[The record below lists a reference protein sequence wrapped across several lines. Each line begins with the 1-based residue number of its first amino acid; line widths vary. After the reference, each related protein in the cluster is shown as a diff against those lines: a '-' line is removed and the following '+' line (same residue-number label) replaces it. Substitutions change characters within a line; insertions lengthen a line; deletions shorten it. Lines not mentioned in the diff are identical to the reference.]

1 MKIAPISRFIALLS
15 IFTLVIGGL
24 FSFHSVQSF
33 AETNAATGKTKVTI
47 HYQEAKGNTKDWNL
61 WVFPEGGE
69 GKAYPFT
76 GEDKFGKLAEI
87 ELDGTYKKVGFIVR
101 TDSWEKDG
109 GDRFINI
116 SGGEGEV
123 WVKSGDDQTYTEPPD
138 GEYRDLPAYE
148 NINVK
153 VHYFRYDNQYD
164 GWNLWTWPENGDG
177 KAVQF
182 TEEDDFGKVAN
193 IKMENLKDVH
203 KIGLI
208 VRKSVPGNDW
218 AEKEFNDRYVT
229 KFHDDGSA
237 EVWIAQG
244 QERIYYDKDLVDR
257 TPKIVSAMIDGFN
270 EITFETNFPF
280 DSKNHGLS
288 LSGGAEIKEVVP
300 ADSKAGDFTNKVKI
314 ITMKNLD
321 LTKVYTVSKKDFGT
335 AAVQT
340 GKVVRTPEFD
350 QQFYYGGNDLGNTYS
365 KKETSFR
372 LWAPTASEAK
382 LVTYKTWD
390 DEKGTELPLTKAEKG
405 TWKTTLKGNQEGL
418 IYTYKVKIG
427 DQWNEA
433 VDPYV
438 RAVTVNGNKGA
449 VINLDKTDPKHFDQ
463 RMKAF
468 TPEDA
473 IIYELH
479 VRDLSMHSKSGIKQ
493 KGKFLGV
500 AEEHTTGP
508 KGVKT
513 GLNHIK
519 DLGVTHVQLLPIYDY
534 NTVDETKLD
543 EPQFNWGYDPKNY
556 NAPEGSYSTNPYKP
570 DVRIKEMKQMV
581 NTLHDNK
588 LRVIMD
594 VVYNHMFAAG
604 ESNFQKLVPGYYF
617 RYNADGTLAN
627 GTGVGNDT
635 ASERKMMQK
644 FIVDSVSYWAKEYNL
659 DGFRFDLMGI
669 HDVETMNKVRAALN
683 KIDPSIIV
691 LGEGWDLNTPI
702 DPATKANQ
710 KNAGK
715 MPGIAHFNDDIR
727 DGLKGSVFYDDDK
740 GFVNGKID
748 KENTIKEGVKA
759 GVDYPSSLAT
769 YKDPSQVIT
778 YVEAHDNHTLWDKLQ
793 LTNPKSSETDRKKMH
808 KLASSIIL
816 TSQGVT
822 FLHAGQ
828 EFMRTKGGDHNSYKS
843 PDSVNQ
849 LDWQRRADFSK
860 EVDYMKGLI
869 KLRKSHPAFRMR
881 TAEDIRKHIE
891 FLPAPKN
898 TVAYDLKGHANKDKA
913 KDLFVAYNAN
923 ESAKDILLPSI
934 GPWKVLVNG
943 EKAGNKKLG
952 IVVGKHVKVPALST
966 YVLEKIEYKK

>member
-1 MKIAPISRFIALLS
+1 MKFASFKRFIALLS

-33 AETNAATGKTKVTI
+33 AEATSTGGKTKVTI
-47 HYQEAKGNTKDWNL
+47 HYKPAEGNTKDWNL

-76 GEDKFGKLAEI
+76 GEDKFGKVAEI

-109 GDRFINI
+109 GDRFIDI
-116 SGGEGEV
+116 SAGEGEV
-123 WVKSGDDQTYTEPPD
+123 WVKSGDDNTYTEPPD

-148 NINVK
+148 DINVK
-153 VHYFRYDNQYD
+153 VHYFRYDNQYE
-164 GWNLWTWPENGDG
+164 GWNLWTWPENGEG

-182 TEEDDFGKVAN
+182 TDEDEFGKVAN
-193 IKMENLKDVH
+193 IKMDNLKDVH

-208 VRKSVPGNDW
+208 VRKSVPGNEW
-218 AEKEFNDRYVT
+218 ADKEFNDRYVT
-229 KFHDDGSA
+229 KFHEDGSA

-257 TPKIVSAMIDGFN
+257 TPKIVKASLDGFN

-280 DSKNHGLS
+280 DIKNHGLS
-288 LSGGAEIKEVVP
+288 LSGGAAIKEVVP
-300 ADSKAGDFTNKVKI
+300 YDSKAGDFTNKVKV
-314 ITMKNLD
+314 ITSKNLD
-321 LTKVYTVSKKDFGT
+321 LTKVYKISKENFGV

-350 QQFYYGGNDLGNTYS
+350 KQFFYNGKDLGNTYT

-382 LVTYKTWD
+382 IVVYKSWKE
-390 DEKGTELPLTKAEKG
+390 EKGTELPLKKSERG
-405 TWKTTLKGNQEGL
+405 TWKTTLNGNQEGL

-433 VDPYV
+433 VDPYA
-438 RAVTVNGNKGA
+438 RAVTVNGDKGA
-449 VINLDKTDPKHFDQ
+449 VINLDNTDPKHFHK

-479 VRDLSMHSKSGIKQ
+479 VRDLSMHPKSGIKH

-500 AEEHTTGP
+500 AEEKTTGP
-508 KGVKT
+508 AGVKT

-534 NTVDETKLD
+534 NTVDETKLNK
-543 EPQFNWGYDPKNY
+543 PQFNWGYDPKNY
-556 NAPEGSYSTNPYKP
+556 NAPEGSYSTDPYKP
-570 DVRIKEMKQMV
+570 AVRIKEMKQMV
-581 NTLHDNK
+581 NTLHHNK

-594 VVYNHMFAAG
+594 VVYNHMFAAK

-617 RYNADGTLAN
+617 RYNEDGTLAN

-635 ASERKMMQK
+635 ASERKMMRK

-669 HDVETMNKVRAALN
+669 HDVETMNQVRKALN
-683 KIDPSIIV
+683 TIDPSIIV

-702 DPATKANQ
+702 DPETKANQ

-715 MPGIAHFNDDIR
+715 MPGIAHFNDGIR
-727 DGLKGSVFYDDDK
+727 DGLKGSVFNDTDK
-740 GFVNGKID
+740 GIVNGKPGTED
-748 KENTIKEGVKA
+748 AIKEGVKA
-759 GVDYPSSLAT
+759 GIDYPSTTAT
-769 YKDPSQVIT
+769 YKDPQQVIS

-793 LTNPKSSETDRKKMH
+793 LTNPESSVDTRKKMH

-816 TSQGVT
+816 TSQGIS

-828 EFMRTKGGDHNSYKS
+828 EFMRTKGGDHNSYRS

-881 TAEDIRKHIE
+881 TAQDIRNHLM
-891 FLPAPKN
+891 FLPAQKN
-898 TVAYDLKGHANKDKA
+898 TVIYDLKGHANKDKA
-913 KDLFVAYNAN
+913 KDLVVVYNAN
-923 ESAKDILLPSI
+923 ETVQTISLPTV
-934 GPWKVLVNG
+934 GPWKVLANG
-943 EKAGNKKLG
+943 EKAGNKSLG
-952 IVVGKHVKVPALST
+952 TLLGKKIKVPALSAV
-966 YVLEKIEYKK
+966 VLEGK

>member
-1 MKIAPISRFIALLS
+1 MKGIKIKRFISLVS
-15 IFTLVIGGL
+15 IFTVLMGIF

-33 AETNAATGKTKVTI
+33 AETNSSSGKTKVTI
-47 HYQEAKGNTKDWNL
+47 HYKPSEGNTKDWNL

-109 GDRFINI
+109 GDRFIDI
-116 SGGEGEV
+116 AGGEGEV
-123 WVKSGDDQTYTEPPD
+123 WVKSGDDNTYTEPPD

-148 NINVK
+148 KFNVK

-164 GWNLWTWPENGDG
+164 GWNLWTWPENGEG

-182 TEEDDFGKVAN
+182 TKDDAFGKVAT
-193 IKMENLKDVH
+193 IEMENLKDVH
-203 KIGLI
+203 KLGFI
-208 VRKSVPGNDW
+208 VRKSIPGNDW

-229 KFHDDGSA
+229 KFKEDGSA

-244 QERIYYDKDLVDR
+244 QERLYYDKDLVDR
-257 TPKIVSAMIDGFN
+257 TPKIVKASIDGFR

-280 DSKNHGLS
+280 D
-288 LSGGAEIKEVVP
+288 IKEHGISLTGCASIKQVVP
-300 ADSKAGDFTNKVKI
+300 ADNQGGDFTNKVKI
-314 ITMKNLD
+314 ITSKDLD
-321 LTKVYTVSKKDFGT
+321 LTKVYKVSKENFGE
-335 AAVQT
+335 AEVQT

-350 QQFYYGGNDLGNTYS
+350 NKFFYGGDDLGNSYS
-365 KKETSFR
+365 KKETKFR

-382 LVTYKTWD
+382 LVMYKSWQ
-390 DEKGTELPLTKAEKG
+390 DEKGTDLPLKKSKRG
-405 TWKTTLKGNQEGL
+405 TWKLTLKGNHEGL

-427 DQWNEA
+427 NQWSEA
-433 VDPYV
+433 VDPYA
-438 RAVTVNGNKGA
+438 RAVTVNGQKGA
-449 VINLDKTDPKHFDQ
+449 VINLDKTDPKHFHK

-479 VRDLSMHSKSGIKQ
+479 VRDLSMHPKSGIKH

-500 AEEHTTGP
+500 AEENTTGP
-508 KGVKT
+508 EGVKT

-534 NTVDETKLD
+534 KTVDETKID
-543 EPQFNWGYDPKNY
+543 QPQFNWGYDPQNY
-556 NAPEGSYSTNPYKP
+556 NAPEGSYSTDPYKP
-570 DVRIKEMKQMV
+570 AVRIKEMKQMV
-581 NTLHDNK
+581 NILHHNN

-594 VVYNHMFAAG
+594 VVYNHMFSAD

-617 RYNADGTLAN
+617 RYNDDGTLAN

-635 ASERKMMQK
+635 SSERKMMRK
-644 FIVDSVSYWAKEYNL
+644 FIVESVSYWAKEYNL

-669 HDVETMNKVRAALN
+669 HDVETMNQVRKALN

-691 LGEGWDLNTPI
+691 LGEGWDLNTPL
-702 DPATKANQ
+702 DPSLKANQ

-715 MPGIAHFNDDIR
+715 MTGIAHFNDGIR
-727 DGLKGSVFYDDDK
+727 DSLKGSVFEDTDK
-740 GFVNGKID
+740 GFVNGKPD
-748 KENTIKEGVKA
+748 TEEAIKEGVKA
-759 GVDYPSSLAT
+759 GIDYSSTMAT
-769 YKDPSQVIT
+769 YKDPEQVIT

-793 LTNPKSSETDRKKMH
+793 LTNPESSVDTRKKMH

-816 TSQGVT
+816 TSQGIS

-843 PDSVNQ
+843 PDAVNQ
-849 LDWQRRADFSK
+849 LDWQRRADFRK

-869 KLRKSHPAFRMR
+869 KLRKGHPAFRMR
-881 TAEDIRKHIE
+881 TAADIRSHIK

-898 TVAYDLKGHANKDKA
+898 TVAYDLKGHANNDRS
-913 KDLFVAYNAN
+913 KDLVVVYNAN
-923 ESAKDILLPSI
+923 TSVQTISLPKI
-934 GPWKVLVNG
+934 GPWRVLANG
-943 EKAGNKKLG
+943 EDAGNKPLG
-952 IVVGKHVKVPALST
+952 IVMGKTIQVPALST
-966 YVLEKIEYKK
+966 IVLDGR

>member
-1 MKIAPISRFIALLS
+1 MKSASLKRFTALLS
-15 IFTLVIGGL
+15 MIALVIGGL

-33 AETNAATGKTKVTI
+33 AETAAGGKTKVTI
-47 HYQEAKGNTKDWNL
+47 HYQAAKDNTKDWNL

-76 GEDKFGKLAEI
+76 GEDKFGKVAEI
-87 ELDGTYKKVGFIVR
+87 ELSGAYKKVGFIVR

-109 GDRFINI
+109 GDRFIDI
-116 SGGEGEV
+116 AAGEGEV
-123 WVKSGDDQTYTEPPD
+123 WVKAGDGNTYTEPPD
-138 GEYRDLPAYE
+138 GEYRDLPSYE

-153 VHYFRYDNQYD
+153 VHYFRYDDQYE
-164 GWNLWTWPENGDG
+164 GWNLWTWPENAEG
-177 KAVQF
+177 KSVPF
-182 TEEDDFGKVAN
+182 TDEDDFGKVAN
-193 IKMENLKDVH
+193 IQMKNLKDVH

-208 VRKSVPGNDW
+208 VRKSVPGNEW
-218 AEKEFNDRYVT
+218 ADKEFGDRYVT
-229 KFHDDGSA
+229 KFKEDGSA
-237 EVWIAQG
+237 EIWIAQG

-257 TPKIVSAMIDGFN
+257 APTIVRASIDGFN

-280 DSKNHGLS
+280 NVKNHGLS
-288 LSGGAEIKEVVP
+288 LSGGADIKEVVP
-300 ADSKAGDFTNKVKI
+300 FDSKAGEFTNKVKV
-314 ITMKNLD
+314 ITARNLD
-321 LTKVYTVSKKDFGT
+321 LTKVYKIAKDDFGE
-335 AAVQT
+335 AVVQT

-350 QQFYYGGNDLGNTYS
+350 QQFFYSGNDLGNTYS

-372 LWAPTASEAK
+372 LWAPTASEAR
-382 LVTYKTWD
+382 LVTYKTWHG
-390 DEKGTELPLTKAEKG
+390 ENGTELPMKKSERG
-405 TWKTTLKGNQEGL
+405 TWVTALKGNQEGL

-433 VDPYV
+433 VDPYA
-438 RAVTVNGNKGA
+438 RAVTVNGNKGT
-449 VINLDKTDPKHFDQ
+449 VIDLDETDPRHFRK
-463 RMKAF
+463 RMKAL

-479 VRDLSMHSKSGIKQ
+479 VRDLSMHPKSGIQ
-493 KGKFLGV
+493 HKGKFLGV
-500 AEEHTTGP
+500 AEEKTRGP

-519 DLGVTHVQLLPIYDY
+519 DLGVTHVQLLPVFDY
-534 NTVDETKLD
+534 NSVDETKLD
-543 EPQFNWGYDPKNY
+543 IPQFNWGYDPKNY
-556 NAPEGSYSTNPYKP
+556 NAPEGSYSTDPYKP
-570 DVRIKEMKQMV
+570 AVRIREMKQMV
-581 NTLHDNK
+581 NTLHHNN

-594 VVYNHMFAAG
+594 VVYNHMYSAG

-617 RYNADGTLAN
+617 RYNEDGTLAN

-635 ASERKMMQK
+635 ASERKMMRK

-669 HDVETMNKVRAALN
+669 HDVETMNEVRKALN
-683 KIDPSIIV
+683 KIDPSMIV

-702 DPATKANQ
+702 DPAAKANQ

-715 MPGIAHFNDDIR
+715 MPGIAHFNDNIR
-727 DGLKGSVFYDDDK
+727 DGLKGSVFNDTDK
-740 GFVNGKID
+740 GFVNGKPSTGD
-748 KENTIKEGVKA
+748 TIKEGVKA
-759 GVDYPSSLAT
+759 GIDYPSTMAS
-769 YKDPSQVIT
+769 YKDPQQVIT

-793 LTNPKSSETDRKKMH
+793 LTNPDSSIEARKKMH
-808 KLASSIIL
+808 ELASSIIL

-828 EFMRTKGGDHNSYKS
+828 EFMRTKGGDHNSYQS

-849 LDWQRRADFSK
+849 LDWQRRADFGK
-860 EVDYMKGLI
+860 EVNYMKGLI

-881 TAEDIRKHIE
+881 TAQDIRSHLS

-898 TVAYDLKGHANKDKA
+898 TVAYELKGHANKDRA
-913 KDLFVAYNAN
+913 KDLVVVYNAN
-923 ESAKDILLPSI
+923 VNAQTISLPAA

-943 EKAGNKKLG
+943 ENAGNKSLG
-952 IVVGKHVKVPALST
+952 VLLGNKISVPALSAV
-966 YVLEKIEYKK
+966 VLEGK